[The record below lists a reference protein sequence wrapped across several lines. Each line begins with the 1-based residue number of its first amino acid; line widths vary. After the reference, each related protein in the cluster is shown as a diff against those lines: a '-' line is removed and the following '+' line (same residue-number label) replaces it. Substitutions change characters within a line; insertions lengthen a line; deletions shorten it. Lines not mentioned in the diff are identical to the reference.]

1 MLIWAVRRWW
11 RLPVRIE
18 APAWR
23 SYLAIG
29 GFALV
34 GLSQFLLI
42 ATGIW
47 LDVSRSDNPV
57 QGWLLETGALV
68 ALVALFASLLGRGPL
83 RWQAFGLSALNIF
96 VWIVSIPWGM

>member
-23 SYLAIG
+23 SYPAIG
-29 GFALV
+29 VFALV
-34 GLSQFLLI
+34 GVSQFLLI

-47 LDVSRSDNPV
+47 LDIGRSGNPI
-57 QGWLLETGALV
+57 QGRLLQAGALI
-68 ALVALFASLLGRGPL
+68 ALAAPFVSLLGRGTL
-83 RWQAFGLSALNIF
+83 RWQGCGLSLLNIF
-96 VWIVSIPWGM
+96 VWFVSIPWGM